1 MTTDA
6 EPVLRLTRPEEW
18 LQAIPYLFGFTPADS
33 LVLLGLVGPRKR
45 VHFQLRVDLP
55 TPDDVEPFAEHVAE
69 LTGRQDLDAVVV
81 VLYGA
86 QPGPPTPLDRDLW
99 DLLGD
104 QLAEEGDLEV
114 VDAIVVRGDR
124 WWSLECADPRCCPPE
139 GTAVETSGRV
149 AAEMVLRGCVA
160 RGSRE
165 ELAAEISPVGG
176 PAARLLSQRCEAY
189 AAGMFD
195 VEPMGWSPKWV
206 DAAVDR
212 WRLLLTASTV
222 EVSLP
227 DPDSLAA
234 LLVPLEH
241 LTLRDRVAG
250 VCLLNDDRAR
260 RVLRSVVRRAP
271 RERVAAPATILGLLE
286 WAGGDGIRAMLAFER
301 ALGADPGYAFATLLV
316 QGLQHGLRLPEDF
329 LESIRDMGRHKP
341 AGRSRRA
348 RPAR

>member
-6 EPVLRLTRPEEW
+6 EPVLRLTRPAEW

-55 TPDDVEPFAEHVAE
+55 AADDVEPLAEHVAR
-69 LTGRQDLDAVVV
+69 LTARQGLDAVVV
-81 VLYGA
+81 VLYG
-86 QPGPPTPLDRDLW
+86 QEPGPPTSLDRDLW
-99 DLLGD
+99 DLLADG
-104 QLAEEGDLEV
+104 LAEEADVEL

-124 WWSLECADPRCCPPE
+124 WWSLECADPQCCPPE
-139 GTAVETSGRV
+139 GTVVQTSGRV
-149 AAEMVLRGCVA
+149 AAEMVLRGCVV

-165 ELAAEISPVGG
+165 ELAAEIAPVGG
-176 PAARLLSQRCEAY
+176 PAERLLAQRCAAY
-189 AAGMFD
+189 AATMLH
-195 VEPMGWSPKWV
+195 VEPMGWSPEWV

-212 WRLLLTASTV
+212 WRLLLAASTV
-222 EVSLP
+222 EASLP

-250 VCLLNDDRAR
+250 VCLLDADSAR

-271 RERVAAPATILGLLE
+271 REHVAAPATILGLIE
-286 WAGGDGIRAMLAFER
+286 WAAGDGIRASLAFER
-301 ALGADPGYAFATLLV
+301 ALGADPDYAFANLLV
-316 QGLQHGLRLPEDF
+316 QGLQHGIRLPEEF
-329 LESIRDMGRHKP
+329 LDSIRDMGGRKR
-341 AGRSRRA
+341 AGRARRS